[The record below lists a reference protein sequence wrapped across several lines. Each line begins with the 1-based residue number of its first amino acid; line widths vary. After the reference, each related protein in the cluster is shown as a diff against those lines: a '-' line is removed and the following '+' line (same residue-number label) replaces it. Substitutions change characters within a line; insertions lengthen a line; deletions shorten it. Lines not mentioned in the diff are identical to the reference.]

1 MKILLLLPFVSMQA
15 INLVLLYEKPG
26 IKEARDMYRYVV
38 ERMLDKF
45 NAHFHQYGTKI
56 NLLDFM
62 AYDDYLT
69 KPEYQSISI
78 TGGDE
83 SLDTRIEALK
93 DIPANVILVASAS
106 PDEEHEKY
114 VSESPCTSRFVSNM
128 VSSDVLEDEMFTK
141 IVYAT
146 LSWMRSFFGMDV
158 PNPIKEKNPDVFDK
172 FARDVNTNEFMK
184 MLKQCSRDASERFE
198 VFSRAL
204 NWNSQK
210 GFAIDVEAI
219 DAAKEKGIE
228 ISSPLKLE
236 SKPEGKQQSL
246 SSKGISVI
254 GGGIG
259 GQNNVEPFANEE
271 EQYYREDSV
280 HNLNRAADWNLDM
293 NVNGM
298 IDGKQLVWISK
309 GGVDSDMGSEIS
321 VSNSP
326 GGVHANRLLE
336 KPERVFHRVDAKGQE
351 IESEEALIDEKI
363 RNELQRIMQQ
373 EADKTNRQ
381 KPDVVVIPKKT
392 THVIKTEEGPSAR
405 LFFARRAVPLRDG
418 LSAGRRSTD
427 QGRIA
432 YRRPKP

>member
-1 MKILLLLPFVSMQA
+1 MQA

-26 IKEARDMYRYVV
+26 LKEAREMYRYVI
-38 ERMLDKF
+38 EQMLDKF
-45 NAHFHQYGTKI
+45 NTHFHQYGTKI

-62 AYDDYLT
+62 AYDDYLM

-106 PDEEHEKY
+106 PDEEREKY
-114 VSESPCTSRFVSNM
+114 VSESPCNSRFVSNM

-146 LSWMRSFFGMDV
+146 LSWMRNFFGIDV
-158 PNPIKEKNPDVFDK
+158 PNPVKEKNPDVFDK

-184 MLKQCSRDASERFE
+184 MLKQCSRDSSARFE
-198 VFSRAL
+198 IFSRAL

-210 GFAIDVEAI
+210 GLAIDIETV

-236 SKPEGKQQSL
+236 SNSNDKQQIQSV
-246 SSKGISVI
+246 KGASMI
-254 GGGIG
+254 GNGLEM
-259 GQNNVEPFANEE
+259 QSNAELFANQS
-271 EQYYREDSV
+271 EQSYG
-280 HNLNRAADWNLDM
+280 ADFAQDLKKTTDW
-293 NVNGM
+293 
-298 IDGKQLVWISK
+298 
-309 GGVDSDMGSEIS
+309 DSDM
-321 VSNSP
+321 N
-326 GGVHANRLLE
+326 HMMDE
-336 KPERVFHRVDAKGQE
+336 KQMVWIAKGGIEHGRDNDININHSIRNIHTNKPSDKSERILQKIDSKSLQAIENQE
-351 IESEEALIDEKI
+351 SLIEEKI

-373 EADKTNRQ
+373 ESDKINRQ
-381 KPDVVVIPKKT
+381 KPDVMIIPKKT

-405 LFFARRAVPLRDG
+405 LLFGRRAPFLKDGLNAARRSL
-418 LSAGRRSTD
+418 D
-427 QGRIA
+427 QERTTT
-432 YRRPKP
+432 YRKPNP